1 MPEFTH
7 NSVKWD
13 NSKSL
18 IIVGY
23 DPEILL
29 FFYTSYN
36 FNASWSSFF
45 FGGELSNVSCS
56 CFGSMEARDILYGC
70 ESFKRSNC
78 LNFVD

>member
-1 MPEFTH
+1 MTPKYF
-7 NSVKWD
+7 
-13 NSKSL
+13 
-18 IIVGY
+18 
-23 DPEILL
+23 
-29 FFYTSYN
+29 
-36 FNASWSSFF
+36 SSFTQAIILTLLDHRF